1 VSISFHDII
10 TEIKPRKNVRIII
23 TRLSPSR
30 ARCRLIPKAGIQSSL
45 ISAIHSLSVDVRW
58 RTNIRMIIKSTNNAE
73 REIMRGQTGFLV
85 PVNHAKNA
93 PASNIAIR

>member
-10 TEIKPRKNVRIII
+10 TEIKPRKKVRIII

-30 ARCRLIPKAGIQSSL
+30 ARCRLIPNAGIQSSL
-45 ISAIHSLSVDVRW
+45 ISAAHPLSVDVFC
-58 RTNIRMIIKSTNNAE
+58 RTNMRMIIKSINNTE
-73 REIMRGQTGFLV
+73 MEIMRGQTGFLV

-93 PASNIAIR
+93 PASNIIIR